1 MTGVFIETSSSGE
14 IEVNRRMK
22 GYLSTL
28 EFHIKRI
35 GVHSLAIPQETTFAI
50 SEWGV
55 R

>member
-1 MTGVFIETSSSGE
+1 MTGIFIETSGSEE
-14 IEVNRRMK
+14 IEVKWRMK
-22 GYLSTL
+22 EYLSTL

-50 SEWGV
+50 SERGV